1 MPHFACGYSYVFGI
15 AVNLS
20 NICTLVEKLA
30 GVPDR
35 SFPASD
41 DHVAGR
47 SHLCVVDAPCHQ
59 EQLDTSSEQHKD
71 GDYSEALIV
80 FRQCPHG
87 QLMRQN

>member
-1 MPHFACGYSYVFGI
+1 MPHFACGYSFVFGI

-20 NICTLVEKLA
+20 NIRTLLDKFA
-30 GVPDR
+30 AAPDR
-35 SFPASD
+35 SFPASN

-47 SHLCVVDAPCHQ
+47 SPLRVVNAPCHQ

-80 FRQCPHG
+80 FRQCLHA